1 MKSIGSQLDDS
12 VLMFTG
18 VERSVLTLRKHGQ
31 GMIVEFTHRDSELNM
46 ATRIYLDR
54 DDMISLTGWLV
65 NNFPF
70 RTPKDDG
77 LDELDAL
84 LEDEDE
90 GEVEDTDEG
99 PLDGSGE
106 GTEEDRLG

>member
-1 MKSIGSQLDDS
+1 
-12 VLMFTG
+12 MFTG

>member
-84 LEDEDE
+84 LEGEDE

-99 PLDGSGE
+99 PLDGPGE
-106 GTEEDRLG
+106 GAEEDRLG